1 MIDFTQKGTKLPII
15 PKGTEYKVQDG
26 GICNKIYNHIDFVS
40 FGMVDD
46 IWLKCESSNYIS
58 KTNHY
63 LIKLSTIERLAKEQG
78 MYNPN
83 NEQMK
88 TQVTLNAY
96 GGVVVTENNTT
107 TIHSKETTLQIYEVV
122 KADLEKPRLRK
133 INTWYGLKEF
143 PNYMCFTPDNFHF
156 YGINN
161 EGNWFDLRS
170 DGYKMLSET
179 NYELSTET
187 VETALKR
194 EAIKRGFLKDGVR
207 YVKDGET
214 QIWTKSGNLELEYN
228 YKTNELKLWSDK
240 SENKED
246 GYVDNAR
253 VYGIIF
259 RKGTWA
265 TIIKPETI
273 SIEEAEKRTGCKIV

>member
-1 MIDFTQKGTKLPII
+1 MIDFTKKGTKLPII
-15 PKGTEYKVQDG
+15 PIGTEYKVQDG

-107 TIHSKETTLQIYEVV
+107 TIHSKETALQIYEVV
-122 KADLEKPRLRK
+122 KADFEKGKPTIELNKWNYWDCKEDDVKMLLFITNIDNENKTVIGYGFRNDEWVDECNCYCNPK
-133 INTWYGLKEF
+133 NFNDAIN
-143 PNYMCFTPDNFHF
+143 NFTPAP
-156 YGINN
+156 
-161 EGNWFDLRS
+161 
-170 DGYKMLSET
+170 
-179 NYELSTET
+179 TET
-187 VETALKR
+187 VETALR
-194 EAIKRGFLKDGVR
+194 NEAIKRGYKKGVKVSR
-207 YVKDGET
+207 P
-214 QIWTKSGNLELEYN
+214 
-228 YKTNELKLWSDK
+228 KTFVNKGIAIIEDDK
-240 SENKED
+240 FKPLGAIGFQMGGTSIFENGK
-246 GYVDNAR
+246 
-253 VYGIIF
+253 F
-259 RKGTWA
+259 A
-265 TIIKPETI
+265 TIIQPETI
-273 SIEEAEKRTGCKIV
+273 SIQEAEKILGKKIK